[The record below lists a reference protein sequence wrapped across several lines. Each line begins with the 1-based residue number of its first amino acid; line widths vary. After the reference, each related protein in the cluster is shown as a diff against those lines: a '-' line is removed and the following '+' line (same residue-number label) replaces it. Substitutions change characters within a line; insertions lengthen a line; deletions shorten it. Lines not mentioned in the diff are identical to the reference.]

1 MTYSIK
7 CLQDL
12 ELAARVRAALLEHFP
27 NVRVQ
32 ANSGTLVVET
42 AALKAG
48 KTKASGSHQGHGGK
62 NPGVEY
68 VEVHVLN
75 DIFRQAAESFD
86 RNTSRVTICG
96 INKEGNMSDQLEVL
110 LLDDE
115 PIVGKR
121 LKPALAKIGCN
132 VEVFEEPAVALKRL
146 DEKNFDVVVTDIR
159 MDDIDGIQVLEH
171 VREKSQRTKVIMITG
186 YAMMA
191 LAREA
196 MEKGAFDFIAKPFQ
210 PDDLRRVIAKAAKE
224 LGSSI
229 NFEVESGI

>member
-1 MTYSIK
+1 
-7 CLQDL
+7 
-12 ELAARVRAALLEHFP
+12 
-27 NVRVQ
+27 
-32 ANSGTLVVET
+32 
-42 AALKAG
+42 
-48 KTKASGSHQGHGGK
+48 
-62 NPGVEY
+62 
-68 VEVHVLN
+68 
-75 DIFRQAAESFD
+75 
-86 RNTSRVTICG
+86 
-96 INKEGNMSDQLEVL
+96 MSDQLEVM

-146 DEKNFDVVVTDIR
+146 DEKTFDVVVTDIR

-171 VREKSQRTKVIMITG
+171 VREKSERTKVIMITG

-196 MEKGAFDFIAKPFQ
+196 MEKGAFDFIAKPFK

-229 NFEVESGI
+229 NFEVETESNPHA